1 MYTRLRSR
9 RGFTLVEI
17 MIVVA
22 VIALLAAIAIPN
34 FVKSRRQT
42 RQSACINDMRV
53 IDNAI
58 QQYLLAYDMSDDQ
71 YGSVGLGNI
80 TGQGN
85 YIVVAPTCPAAGGAA
100 YAIDGSGIHCPA
112 SGEDNHGMYKDG
124 VYYPPAPA

>member
-1 MYTRLRSR
+1 MICNKNC

-22 VIALLAAIAIPN
+22 IIALLAAVAIPN

-42 RQSACINDMRV
+42 RLSACINNMRV

-58 QQYLLAYDMSDDQ
+58 QQFLLANDKSDDQ
-71 YGSVGLGNI
+71 YGSVVLSDI

-85 YIVVAPTCPAAGGAA
+85 YVVVAPKCPAASGAA
-100 YAIDGSGIHCPA
+100 YTIDGEGVHCPS
-112 SGEDNHGMYKDG
+112 SGDDNHGRYKDG
-124 VYYPPAPA
+124 VYYSPTGA